1 MLPDSLKSVSLFFE
15 RLPGIGEKTANRL
28 ALYLLRLPESDLAE
42 FGKHI
47 TELKARTKRCQIC
60 MNLTEVETC
69 AFCIDG
75 KRDKSI
81 ITVVESPLDI
91 LSFERGNIYHGVF
104 HVLHG
109 RIDPLNN
116 MGPDDIYIDSLI
128 QRIKHMITEDKWK
141 KVEIILATSP
151 DMEGD
156 ATALYIKKKCAELSV
171 PERFEI
177 IVSRL
182 AYGLPIGAS
191 IEYADYGTLGRALEN
206 RKAL

>member
-1 MLPDSLKSVSLFFE
+1 M
-15 RLPGIGEKTANRL
+15 
-28 ALYLLRLPESDLAE
+28 
-42 FGKHI
+42 
-47 TELKARTKRCQIC
+47 
-60 MNLTEVETC
+60 C
-69 AFCIDG
+69 AFCTDG

-81 ITVVESPLDI
+81 ITVVESPLDL

-116 MGPDDIYIDSLI
+116 ICPDDIFIDSLI
-128 QRIKHMITEDKWK
+128 ERLK
-141 KVEIILATSP
+141 KMKDERKCNKIEVILATSP

-156 ATALYIKKKCAELSV
+156 ATALYIKKKCD
-171 PERFEI
+171 EI
-177 IVSRL
+177 TTNDDCEVVVSRL